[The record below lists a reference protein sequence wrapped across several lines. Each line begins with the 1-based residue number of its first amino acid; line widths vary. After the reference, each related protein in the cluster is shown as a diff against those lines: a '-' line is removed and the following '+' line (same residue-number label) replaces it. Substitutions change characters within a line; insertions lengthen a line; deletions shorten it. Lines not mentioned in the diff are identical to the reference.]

1 MGWNRKCSEPP
12 LWVRKVYTHAV
23 VRRIIYPDT
32 VGNILLRLIPG
43 DTIFCHC
50 GVHRNMTCHEF
61 GFCSFPTLLVPLLH
75 CRFRAHRTHR
85 RERAP
90 CQDNTK
96 NPFPIVSYSSSF
108 AILPYLLRC
117 FSEIIVAFNLSK
129 SYHPSIYLS
138 TKIFISWKKYFL
150 SVPVDVNNET
160 W

>member
-12 LWVRKVYTHAV
+12 LWVRNGYTHAV
-23 VRRIIYPDT
+23 VRRINYPDT

-90 CQDNTK
+90 CQE
-96 NPFPIVSYSSSF
+96 PVSIVSYSSSF
-108 AILPYLLRC
+108 AIYPIYYVVFRKLLLLLTYP
-117 FSEIIVAFNLSK
+117 NLITPLFICQRK
-129 SYHPSIYLS
+129 FLFLEKNISYP
-138 TKIFISWKKYFL
+138 FR
-150 SVPVDVNNET
+150 
-160 W
+160 